1 MLHWLAQA
9 RAALVPPA
17 ARPGAVLVDVGC
29 GAGLLAPHVDGLGY
43 RLVGVD
49 LTRSALVQAAE
60 HGVTAVQGDASVLPL
75 ADGCA
80 DVVCAGEIL
89 EHVVDLRAAVREA
102 CRVLRPGGVLVV
114 DTIAATFLARLLVIT
129 VAERIP
135 RAAPPG
141 LHDPVLFVDREV
153 LISECARHGV
163 RLQLNGLRPGV
174 WSLLRWLRRRQPTA
188 RMVRTWS
195 TAVLFQGR
203 GTKENRPGSAL
214 CIPRLV
220 VECVGWTKMT
230 RYGTADAD
238 SVGICRR
245 QAPPGCGPGAAP
257 HRQARGH
264 RAGLHEQQ

>member
-1 MLHWLAQA
+1 MATITPRVRNDPAQYDDLAGQWWDPRGTFAMLHWLARA

-29 GAGLLAPHVDGLGY
+29 GAGLLAPHVAGLGY

-60 HGVTAVQGDASVLPL
+60 HGVTAVQGDAAILPL

-102 CRVLRPGGVLVV
+102 CRVLRPGGILVV
-114 DTIAATFLARLLVIT
+114 DTIAATFLARLLVVT

-135 RAAPPG
+135 GAAPPG
-141 LHDPVLFVDREV
+141 LHDPALFVDRQV

-163 RLQLNGLRPGV
+163 RLKLNGLRPGV
-174 WSLLRWLRRRQPTA
+174 WSLLRWLSRRQPTA
-188 RMVRTWS
+188 RMVPTWS

-203 GTKENRPGSAL
+203 GIKDPAPLVSLGS
-214 CIPRLV
+214 RQ
-220 VECVGWTKMT
+220 GW
-230 RYGTADAD
+230 
-238 SVGICRR
+238 
-245 QAPPGCGPGAAP
+245 
-257 HRQARGH
+257 
-264 RAGLHEQQ
+264 

>member
-1 MLHWLAQA
+1 MAAITPRVRNDPAQYDDLAGQWWDPRGTFAMLHWLAQA

-29 GAGLLAPHVDGLGY
+29 GAGLLAPHVTGLGY

-60 HGVTAVQGDASVLPL
+60 HGVTAVQGDACVLPL

-129 VAERIP
+129 IAERIP

-141 LHDPVLFVDREV
+141 LHDPALFVDRQV

-163 RLQLNGLRPGV
+163 RLQLTGLRPGV
-174 WSLLRWLRRRQPTA
+174 WSVLRWLCRRQPTA

-203 GTKENRPGSAL
+203 GTKEKPSDPGHGRPREG
-214 CIPRLV
+214 
-220 VECVGWTKMT
+220 
-230 RYGTADAD
+230 ADLD
-238 SVGICRR
+238 RSG
-245 QAPPGCGPGAAP
+245 G
-257 HRQARGH
+257 
-264 RAGLHEQQ
+264 